1 MIYMIKIST
10 VLPPNNNIFID
21 YDCYKEKVAF
31 KLRLNGL
38 KEMDEVQNDLFETLF
53 NLSEEEYKAILKK
66 CNASYSIYKS
76 NAKYISNLLKE
87 TDNRVEDL
95 NTLLSI
101 ISTKDNIIRSIMSN
115 NYNKANTSEEME
127 LITDRLLYRGE
138 GLDQFNDKFMT
149 ATLKYRNNPLFSE
162 YITSYNDDKI
172 IEELTKACKSRL
184 KMKISFENKKKD
196 AIYDPYQTN
205 IKTKEIKRKN
215 KK

>member
-1 MIYMIKIST
+1 MIKIST

-87 TDNRVEDL
+87 RCKLENELIEVTESPRTLSDIKLKNNINDKIDL
-95 NTLLSI
+95 NEKEI
-101 ISTKDNIIRSIMSN
+101 QNTKNKLKIIRG
-115 NYNKANTSEEME
+115 Y
-127 LITDRLLYRGE
+127 
-138 GLDQFNDKFMT
+138 
-149 ATLKYRNNPLFSE
+149 
-162 YITSYNDDKI
+162 
-172 IEELTKACKSRL
+172 
-184 KMKISFENKKKD
+184 
-196 AIYDPYQTN
+196 
-205 IKTKEIKRKN
+205 
-215 KK
+215 

>member
-1 MIYMIKIST
+1 
-10 VLPPNNNIFID
+10 
-21 YDCYKEKVAF
+21 
-31 KLRLNGL
+31 
-38 KEMDEVQNDLFETLF
+38 
-53 NLSEEEYKAILKK
+53 
-66 CNASYSIYKS
+66 
-76 NAKYISNLLKE
+76 
-87 TDNRVEDL
+87 
-95 NTLLSI
+95 
-101 ISTKDNIIRSIMSN
+101 
-115 NYNKANTSEEME
+115 
-127 LITDRLLYRGE
+127 
-138 GLDQFNDKFMT
+138 MT